1 MDFVTNAIAATG
13 DAAGT
18 TAQGGIWQMLMLFG
32 PLFLIFYFLM
42 FRPQQKIRK
51 QHNQMLA
58 ELKSGDKVV
67 NSGGLYGEVTGIDN
81 NTVTLEIA
89 PKVRVKVT
97 KESISAVIK

>member
-1 MDFVTNAIAATG
+1 MDFITNAMAATG

-18 TAQGGIWQMLMLFG
+18 TAQSGIWQMLLLFG

-51 QHNQMLA
+51 QHNEMLA
-58 ELKSGDKVV
+58 ALKSGDKVV

-97 KESISAVIK
+97 RESISAVIK

>member
-1 MDFVTNAIAATG
+1 MDFVTNAMAATG
-13 DAAGT
+13 NASGT
-18 TAQGGIWQMLMLFG
+18 ASGGIWQMLLLFG

-42 FRPQQKIRK
+42 FRPQQKMRK
-51 QHNQMLA
+51 QHSEMLA
-58 ELKSGDKVV
+58 ALKSGDKVV

-97 KESISAVIK
+97 RESISAVIK